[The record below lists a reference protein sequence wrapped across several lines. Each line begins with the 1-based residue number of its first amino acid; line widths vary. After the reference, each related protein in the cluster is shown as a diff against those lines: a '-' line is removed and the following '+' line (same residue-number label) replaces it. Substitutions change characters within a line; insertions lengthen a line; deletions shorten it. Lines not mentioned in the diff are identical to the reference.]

1 MQNKKVTMTMTTV
14 TVTKKK
20 QSITMTN
27 PIFLCQQGAVFQDN
41 RGRTWSWL
49 RSLQLTIRR
58 SETPL
63 SGPCLCRS
71 PRLVG
76 CNCGNAMASSPGLS
90 AQLTCRE
97 STRKSRRWSELLV
110 LTLSSHFCSPPWL
123 VPRHRWG
130 GHSSLLRFSL
140 QGTSLN
146 PHPPAK

>member
-1 MQNKKVTMTMTTV
+1 MTMTTV

-130 GHSSLLRFSL
+130 GHSSLHCTGLVSKDQPEL
-140 QGTSLN
+140 S
-146 PHPPAK
+146 PAK